1 MNDQGLSAD
10 RIASLLDQMKGLT
23 VALATPLNACD
34 ELDAAGL
41 ERLLERVIAG
51 GASCLFPLGWM
62 GEQPLLSSSAR
73 NAMLVE
79 TCRIAKGRLPV
90 MVGVSEQAL
99 PRALQQ
105 AEMAREAGADVI
117 LSTPPYSY
125 HIPQNLIYEYFK
137 ELAAASGMPV
147 VVYQND
153 EVGVTIGED
162 TLAQISRAPG
172 VVGVKVYMPFLSLQK
187 SFLQADRPG
196 RFAVMSGDEYLYGA
210 ALFLGIRHYTMGGP
224 GNLCPGWCVKMYNS
238 AVGGDWDAVGEQQKR
253 LIAFCDA
260 LYAGPGTAYATVKY
274 ALERLGVCSA
284 RISSPHAAIGPEQ
297 QKQVNALLEEFEDVV
312 GDASGAN

>member
-1 MNDQGLSAD
+1 MNDQKISAD

-23 VALATPLNACD
+23 VALATPLNECD

-51 GASCLFPLGWM
+51 GASCLFPLVWM
-62 GEQPLLSSSAR
+62 GEQPLLSCSAR

-79 TCRIAKGRLPV
+79 TCRMAKGRLPV
-90 MVGVSEQAL
+90 MIGVSKQAL

-105 AEMAREAGADVI
+105 AEMARQAGADVI
-117 LSTPPYSY
+117 LSTPPCSY
-125 HIPQNLIYEYFK
+125 HIPQNLIYDFFK
-137 ELAAASGMPV
+137 ELAAASKMPV
-147 VVYQND
+147 VVYQNN
-153 EVGVTIGED
+153 EVGVTFEEN

-172 VVGVKVYMPFLSLQK
+172 VVSVKVYMPFLSLQK

-196 RFAVMSGDEYLYGA
+196 RFAVMSGDEYLYGV

-224 GNLCPGWCVKMYNS
+224 GNLCPSWRAKMYNS
-238 AVGGDWDAVGEQQKR
+238 AVGGDWDAVVEQQKR

-260 LYAGPGTAYATVKY
+260 LYAGPSTAYATVKY

-284 RISSPHAAIGPEQ
+284 RISSPHAAIAPEQ
-297 QKQVNALLEEFEDVV
+297 QMQVNALLEESADVV
-312 GDASGAN
+312 RDAGGAD

>member
-1 MNDQGLSAD
+1 MNGQRLSTD
-10 RIASLLDQMKGLT
+10 RIAPLLDQMKGLN
-23 VALATPLNACD
+23 VALATTLNEFD
-34 ELDAAGL
+34 EWDAAGL

-90 MVGVSEQAL
+90 MVGENEQAL

-105 AEMAREAGADVI
+105 AEMPRQAGADVI

-125 HIPQNLIYEYFK
+125 HIPQNLIYDYFK
-137 ELAAASGMPV
+137 ELAAASKMPV

-153 EVGVTIGED
+153 EVGVTIEED
-162 TLAQISRAPG
+162 TLSQISRAPG
-172 VVGVKVYMPFLSLQK
+172 VVGVKVYMLFLSLQK

-196 RFAVMSGDEYLYGA
+196 RFAVMSGDEYLFGA

-224 GNLCPGWCVKMYNS
+224 GNLCPG
-238 AVGGDWDAVGEQQKR
+238 
-253 LIAFCDA
+253 
-260 LYAGPGTAYATVKY
+260 
-274 ALERLGVCSA
+274 
-284 RISSPHAAIGPEQ
+284 
-297 QKQVNALLEEFEDVV
+297 
-312 GDASGAN
+312 

>member
-1 MNDQGLSAD
+1 MNDQRLSSD

-23 VALATPLNACD
+23 VALATPLNERD

-79 TCRIAKGRLPV
+79 TCRIAKDRLPV

-99 PRALQQ
+99 PRALEQ
-105 AEMAREAGADVI
+105 AEMARQAGADLI

-125 HIPQNLIYEYFK
+125 HIPQNLIYDYFK
-137 ELAAASGMPV
+137 GLAAASGMPV

-153 EVGVTIGED
+153 EVGVTIEED

-187 SFLQADRPG
+187 SFLQADLPG

-210 ALFLGIRHYTMGGP
+210 ALFLGIRHFTMGGP

-238 AVGGDWDAVGEQQKR
+238 AVDGDWDAVGEQQKR

-297 QKQVNALLEEFEDVV
+297 QKQVNALLEEFADVV
-312 GDASGAN
+312 GDGSGVD